1 MKIKNKGKVYPS
13 PSPSSSSSS
22 SSSSANGDY
31 LSGLKLLP
39 AAIIALATVLPLE
52 DREVLAYLIT
62 RSIKTTATTSSSS
75 IIQRKS
81 SKKTAANGSNNNG
94 NGSTVTHKPP
104 VFDCD
109 CFDCYTSY
117 WFRWDSSPNRELI
130 HQAIEAFED
139 HLTNGEAQKSKK
151 NGKAKRRDKTA
162 RRFGADNNN
171 NQVLNVLLLGQPESS
186 VPEKQV
192 EDSKQP
198 TINVVVPDEAFLED
212 DVAPVNSPTKEFEE
226 NEVMEFSGES
236 KPAEDETTTEVMQT
250 TAAGGSCNHKG
261 LARKVL
267 PDVLGLFN
275 SRLWSLWSPNA

>member
-13 PSPSSSSSS
+13 PSPSSSS

-130 HQAIEAFED
+130 HQAIEAFEGPLD
-139 HLTNGEAQKSKK
+139 Q
-151 NGKAKRRDKTA
+151 R
-162 RRFGADNNN
+162 
-171 NQVLNVLLLGQPESS
+171 S

-198 TINVVVPDEAFLED
+198 TINVVVPDEAFSED
-212 DVAPVNSPTKEFEE
+212 DVEPVNSPTKEFEE

>member
-13 PSPSSSSSS
+13 PSP

-81 SKKTAANGSNNNG
+81 SKKTAANGSNNN
-94 NGSTVTHKPP
+94 NNKPP

-186 VPEKQV
+186 VLEKQV

-198 TINVVVPDEAFLED
+198 TINVVVPDEAFSED

-226 NEVMEFSGES
+226 NEV
-236 KPAEDETTTEVMQT
+236 EDDTTTEVIQT